1 MRHTRLVT
9 SNSPKSVWADQ
20 MSGGPPLRDEL
31 GRLVDTD
38 AGRDEAEN
46 EYFESANDPQ
56 FRHNETAQRRFKS
69 QLRRR
74 LRHLASRAR
83 KGTPK

>member
-1 MRHTRLVT
+1 
-9 SNSPKSVWADQ
+9 
-20 MSGGPPLRDEL
+20 MSSGPPLRDEL

-38 AGRDEAEN
+38 GGRDEAEN
-46 EYFESANDPQ
+46 DYFEAANDPQ

-74 LRHLASRAR
+74 LKHLASKAR
-83 KGTPK
+83 SQEPE